1 MIYRNRFSDIG
12 NHCVF
17 NVIVV
22 DEISRPSLKATLFI
36 FLNVLK
42 SATFFVFEAVLSFL
56 YSDDSI
62 ASLPVT
68 EALSIE
74 HIIASCNHSIC
85 TFLSYSYFDGA
96 NDIFGSAGGAEFS
109 IISRFLPLNAL
120 SRTQLPR
127 RLNRPFLYRT
137 YHKPF

>member
-1 MIYRNRFSDIG
+1 MIYRNRSLVSDIG
-12 NHCVF
+12 NRCVF

-22 DEISRPSLKATLFI
+22 DKISSPSLKATLFI

-74 HIIASCNHSIC
+74 HIIASWSHSIYI
-85 TFLSYSYFDGA
+85 FFSYFDGA

-127 RLNRPFLYRT
+127 RLNRPFLYRI